1 MSSEKTFEF
10 TKENIDLY
18 LNAVAK
24 EYRKRVGKAMPAEL
38 ILIGGASVLINYGF
52 RNATTDVD
60 AVIEA
65 ASSMKDAINAVGDR
79 MGLPNGWLNADFRQT
94 ESYSPKLA
102 EVSVYYRTFSNV
114 VRVRTVSAE
123 YLIAMKLRAG
133 RRYKNDLSDV
143 IGILMEHGKRGTPIT
158 LEQIHRAVTEL
169 YGNWE
174 VLPEL
179 SRQFIQDT
187 ISSGQIDALYAR
199 VAEGER
205 QNREMLLT
213 FEQQYP
219 GVMTDKNVDAIADT
233 LQQKAGKASVRA
245 QLQELKEKQGQT
257 EQPPAHKKKY
267 RGEER

>member
-1 MSSEKTFEF
+1 M
-10 TKENIDLY
+10 
-18 LNAVAK
+18 VA
-24 EYRKRVGKAMPAEL
+24 
-38 ILIGGASVLINYGF
+38 
-52 RNATTDVD
+52 
-60 AVIEA
+60 
-65 ASSMKDAINAVGDR
+65 
-79 MGLPNGWLNADFRQT
+79 
-94 ESYSPKLA
+94 
-102 EVSVYYRTFSNV
+102 RTSG
-114 VRVRTVSAE
+114 
-123 YLIAMKLRAG
+123 RAG

-158 LEQIHRAVTEL
+158 LEQIRQAVTEL
-169 YGNWE
+169 YGGWE
-174 VLPEL
+174 ALPEL

-187 ISSGQIDALYAR
+187 INSGQIDALYAR

-213 FEQQYP
+213 FAQQYP